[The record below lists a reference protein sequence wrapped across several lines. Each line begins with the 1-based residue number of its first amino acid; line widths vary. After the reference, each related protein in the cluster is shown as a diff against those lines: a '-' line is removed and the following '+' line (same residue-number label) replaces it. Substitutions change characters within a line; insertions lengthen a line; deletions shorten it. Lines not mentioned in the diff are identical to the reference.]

1 MERELQEERQALK
14 QVRTAHRICA
24 AYYQRI
30 LPLIERATEQLDLN
44 YESWRSWGFAFPSRR
59 SSPFRKYE
67 WDQLPMLNPRFTFT
81 GSEDSDPS
89 TGYLVIITLVTD
101 SLVTYET
108 KGDQPQGPRG
118 PDATQVG
125 KDGDSGESRIDVFVY
140 YPTEPTP
147 ENDVISMR
155 PKRRTRHPVHLLESG
170 AIETRDDG
178 RYRVAAGSIPIERL
192 MDDSGPETLANHIE
206 GIRDRAR
213 QEGGGQHER

>member
-14 QVRTAHRICA
+14 EVRTAHRICA

-108 KGDQPQGPRG
+108 KGDQPPGPRG

-125 KDGDSGESRIDVFVY
+125 KDG
-140 YPTEPTP
+140 
-147 ENDVISMR
+147 
-155 PKRRTRHPVHLLESG
+155 ESG
-170 AIETRDDG
+170 AHFRLRLLPYGAHPRERCDLHAPDKKDET
-178 RYRVAAGSIPIERL
+178 
-192 MDDSGPETLANHIE
+192 SGPSP
-206 GIRDRAR
+206 
-213 QEGGGQHER
+213 